1 MFNTQAKQNTIIFTL
16 SLVAVALLWI
26 IFYSPVWWVALKA
39 PQYPEAAFPD
49 GIRINFA
56 VNGVFNG
63 CTKIESDEKS
73 ETEALNCKHEMDA
86 INHYVGMYPIAAG
99 APVERAISFP
109 VFLLFTFM
117 ILAFALQRRKH
128 RAALLAVASIGI
140 AAFSYQILY
149 GEGGASMQS
158 SPYLRDVQSTM
169 HLDDQEVAEMSG
181 KELLDKSYREALGR
195 YFPTPEVDCPSYIPL
210 LKYMDLYA
218 SQKRDFYDLN
228 DILNN
233 GGVST
238 KTLMGFF
245 KEEYQYMAENTT
257 SPDVYEK
264 RFLQNCNTHTKIY
277 GTSDNKRVEIMLSAL
292 DIVSVAFI
300 FSMIALVIGVLKTRL
315 FNWLLILIPFALPI
329 FFIMDYA
336 GWLWWFGHNLSVM
349 GAFTVKPFMPTVF
362 GVGKVAQFSTYSY
375 PYYGFGL
382 MILMSF
388 VTGAMAL
395 IRFKQHQN
403 AD

>member
-1 MFNTQAKQNTIIFTL
+1 MFNTQKKQNTVIFTL
-16 SLVAVALLWI
+16 SLVAVALLWV

-39 PQYPEAAFPD
+39 PQYPEAAFPN

-56 VNGVFNG
+56 ANGVFNG
-63 CTKIESDEKS
+63 CEKIESTEKS

-86 INHYVGMYPIAAG
+86 INHYVGMYPIAGG

-109 VFLLFTFM
+109 VFMLFTFM
-117 ILAFALQRRKH
+117 ILAFALTKRQH
-128 RAALLAVASIGI
+128 RAILLACASLGI
-140 AAFSYQILY
+140 AIFSYQMLY
-149 GEGGASMQS
+149 SSGGASMQS
-158 SPYLRDVQSTM
+158 SPYLNDVQGTM
-169 HLDDQEVAEMSG
+169 HLDDDEIAAFSG
-181 KELLDKSYREALGR
+181 KQLLEESYREALTR
-195 YFPTPEVDCPSYIPL
+195 YFPTPEVNCQAFVPL

-218 SQKRDFYDLN
+218 SQKRQFFDLN
-228 DILNN
+228 DILSN

-238 KTLMGFF
+238 TVLMDFF
-245 KEEYQYMAENTT
+245 KEEYQYIRKNEVTLEAF
-257 SPDVYEK
+257 EK
-264 RFLQNCNTHTKIY
+264 RFQQNCNNHTKIY
-277 GTSDNKRVEIMLSAL
+277 GTTDNRRVEIMLTAL
-292 DIVSVAFI
+292 DVVSVTYLFVAL
-300 FSMIALVIGVLKTRL
+300 MLVIGVLKTRI

-329 FFIMDYA
+329 FFIIDYA

-375 PYYGFGL
+375 PYYGFA
-382 MILMSF
+382 MMVLMSI